1 MSWWDIIKQNPY
13 KEAGLGY
20 QENLFQQPIE
30 GSQTTFPQGGKIP
43 IPPKSKPIEE
53 TEPLKPLWSGQQ
65 NLEQQILPQNQ
76 TKPAL
81 TSFTQQ
87 ENKPIRELELGQRTL
102 SPFMQDKQPQQQQ
115 TNTPAAADSG
125 DAGSDVG
132 QTVSRIKQHLARN
145 PQGAK
150 GIKMLPIIEKLIL
163 ASQNPTGMQQEVK
176 DAVKQLKQ
184 IVPTAV

>member
-1 MSWWDIIKQNPY
+1 MSWWDIIKVQ
-13 KEAGLGY
+13 ETFDVGY
-20 QENLFQQPIE
+20 EPTQPISE
-30 GSQTTFPQGGKIP
+30 GGGKHRTSMFGT
-43 IPPKSKPIEE
+43 KGLMQRAGE
-53 TEPLKPLWSGQQ
+53 TEQTMGNP
-65 NLEQQILPQNQ
+65 NLAAGKSVGTLYDFKEPQ
-76 TKPAL
+76 T
-81 TSFTQQ
+81 
-87 ENKPIRELELGQRTL
+87 
-102 SPFMQDKQPQQQQ
+102 QQQ
-115 TNTPAAADSG
+115 TNTPAADSADSG

>member
-1 MSWWDIIKQNPY
+1 MSWWEIIKVQ
-13 KEAGLGY
+13 ETFDVGY
-20 QENLFQQPIE
+20 EPTRPISE
-30 GSQTTFPQGGKIP
+30 GGGKHRTSMFGT
-43 IPPKSKPIEE
+43 KGLMQRAGE
-53 TEPLKPLWSGQQ
+53 TEKPVDPNLAAGKSVGTLYDFKEPQQ
-65 NLEQQILPQNQ
+65 QQ
-76 TKPAL
+76 
-81 TSFTQQ
+81 QQ
-87 ENKPIRELELGQRTL
+87 
-102 SPFMQDKQPQQQQ
+102 QQQQ

-132 QTVSRIKQHLARN
+132 QTVGRIKQHLARN

-150 GIKMLPIIEKLIL
+150 GIKLLPVVEKLIL

>member
-20 QENLFQQPIE
+20 QENLFQQPVS
-30 GSQTTFPQGGKIP
+30 GSQTTFPQGKQTQPFTGSNIVNLP
-43 IPPKSKPIEE
+43 TNEDSF
-53 TEPLKPLWSGQQ
+53 QQ
-65 NLEQQILPQNQ
+65 DIQ
-76 TKPAL
+76 
-81 TSFTQQ
+81 
-87 ENKPIRELELGQRTL
+87 NKPINQLDQRTL
-102 SPFMQDKQPQQQQ
+102 DPFMQDKQPQQQQ

-132 QTVSRIKQHLARN
+132 QTVGRIKQHLARN

-150 GIKMLPIIEKLIL
+150 GIKLLPVVEKLIL